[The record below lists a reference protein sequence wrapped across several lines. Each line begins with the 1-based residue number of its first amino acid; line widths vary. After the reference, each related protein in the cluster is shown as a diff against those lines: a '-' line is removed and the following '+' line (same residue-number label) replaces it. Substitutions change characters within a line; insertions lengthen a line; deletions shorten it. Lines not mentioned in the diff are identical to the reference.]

1 MIASGQP
8 FDTTLTSDETLA
20 ERARRGSGP
29 AFAALV
35 ARHDDAVYVIARNMC
50 ATPRDAEEVVRQA
63 FLSAWRDLK
72 SLPAGA
78 RFRTWLYRI
87 AMDTALIHRRR
98 DLRSRSSSLEVFLPR
113 FDRSRSLVES
123 KGRWPELDGSSP
135 ERPEVS
141 GLLREGLESIDD
153 RTRAGFVLL
162 DLLEAPLEE
171 AAVILKTSPWA
182 VQRDAH
188 RARLMLR
195 GFIDGL

>member
-1 MIASGQP
+1 MIATARP
-8 FDTTLTSDETLA
+8 FDAMLTPDENLA
-20 ERARRGSGP
+20 ERARNGSGA

-35 ARHDDAVYVIARNMC
+35 ARHDDAVYVIARNMS
-50 ATPRDAEEVVRQA
+50 ATARDAEEVVRQA

-72 SLPAGA
+72 SFPAGA

-87 AMDTALIHRRR
+87 ALDTALLHRQRAPR
-98 DLRSRSSSLEVFLPR
+98 GRPTSLEVFLPR

-123 KGRWPELDGSSP
+123 KGRWPELDGSSSG
-135 ERPEVS
+135 RSEVS

-171 AAVILKTSPWA
+171 AAVILQTSPWA